1 MNDLERELRKEM
13 RGDVRFDPG
22 SRLLYSTDA
31 SMYQV
36 EPVGVVIPRDA
47 ADVQAAV
54 EVAGKLGVAILP
66 RGGGTSLTG
75 QTVNHAL
82 VLDFSRYMDRVL
94 EVNIEELWARVQ
106 PGLVQDNLNHHV
118 RPLGLLFGPDT
129 STSNRATLG
138 GMLGNNSGGS
148 HSIAYG
154 LTVEHVI
161 ELTTLLADGSRVV
174 FGEITPDEFV
184 GKCRAPGL
192 EGQIYREIARIR
204 ETYGDEIQARYP
216 AHWRRVSG
224 YNLNELVS
232 FVAGSVR
239 PAWTEGGLRQ
249 ARPGSDTLGQPA
261 QARPGSDMPGQ
272 PAGVRSGSD
281 SRLNVARLIVGS
293 EGTLLT
299 VIEAK
304 VRLVR
309 RPKRTV
315 LDVIHYR
322 DIQEALESSQAILET
337 GPYAVELTDKMI
349 LDLARGNIEQ
359 SKRMSFVQ
367 GDPAAIMIVE
377 YAAETDAEVRAKVEA
392 LEARRQ
398 RERFGYASHVAHD
411 PAQVQSIWS
420 LRKAGLGLLL
430 GMKGDKKP
438 IAFVEDTAVEPR
450 HLPEFVARFRE
461 IFAKHDT
468 VGAYYGHCSV
478 GCLHIRPVIDLKTP
492 RGLEQVRAIAD
503 EITDLVVKF
512 RGTLSSE
519 HGDGRARSPFLERMY
534 GPKIMQAFRE
544 LKRAFDPDNRM
555 NPGNIV
561 APAGV
566 TDHLRYGTQYTT
578 WEPTTLLDFSEQGG
592 FAASV
597 EMCNGV
603 GACRKTL
610 EGTMC
615 PSYMATKD
623 EEHSTRG
630 RANALRAVLSG
641 RLPPSEFTGRR
652 LYQVMDL
659 CLECKGCKA
668 ECPANVDMAKLK
680 YEFLHHY
687 YQANGLPLRNRLFG
701 RVARMNR
708 LASRVPTLFN
718 WISGLAPSRWA
729 LERIAGIDRRR
740 PLPSLA
746 AQPFTD
752 WFRHHI
758 SPAAAPRGEVVLFND
773 TFTTYNVPEIAR
785 AAVEVLEAGGYRVV
799 LVDRKCCGRPLISKG
814 MLVEAREHAAWNVRH
829 LAPYARRDV
838 AIVGLEPSCLL
849 TLRDETVDLVRTDDA
864 RAVARQSFLFEEFLL
879 RERAR
884 GLTLTFGAAGR
895 KALLHGHCHQKALVG
910 TAPTVG
916 ALRWAG
922 FEVEEVDSGCCGMAG
937 SFGFEREHYDISIAL
952 GNRRLAPAVKAAL
965 AETEIV
971 APGISCRQ
979 QIQHL
984 AGRRAKHPAEVLREA
999 LSR

>member
-1 MNDLERELRKEM
+1 MSGVTDLERELGKAIG
-13 RGDVRFDPG
+13 GDVRFDAG

-31 SMYQV
+31 SMYQM

-47 ADVQAAV
+47 DDVRAAI
-54 EVAGKLGVAILP
+54 EIAGRHRVAVLP

-75 QTVNHAL
+75 QTVNKAL
-82 VLDFSRYMDRVL
+82 VLDFSRHMDRVL
-94 EVNIEELWARVQ
+94 EVNSEELWARVQ

-161 ELTTLLADGSRVV
+161 ELTALLADGSRVV
-174 FGEITPDEFV
+174 FGEVTPDAFAA
-184 GKCRAPGL
+184 KCRAPGL

-204 ETYGDEIQARYP
+204 EAYAEDIQTRYP

-224 YNLNELVS
+224 YNLNELVKQ
-232 FVAGSVR
+232 R
-239 PAWTEGGLRQ
+239 P
-249 ARPGSDTLGQPA
+249 
-261 QARPGSDMPGQ
+261 
-272 PAGVRSGSD
+272 
-281 SRLNVARLIVGS
+281 LNVARLIVGS
-293 EGTLLT
+293 EGTLVT
-299 VIEAK
+299 VVEAK

-309 RPKRTV
+309 RPKKTA
-315 LDVIHYR
+315 LEVIHYR
-322 DIQEALESSQAILET
+322 DIQEALESSSAILET

-349 LDLARGNIEQ
+349 LDLARNNIEQ
-359 SKRMSFVQ
+359 SQRMGFVQ

-377 YAAETDAEVRAKVEA
+377 YAGETDAEVRAKVET
-392 LEARRQ
+392 LDARRQ
-398 RERFGYASHVAHD
+398 RERFGYAAHVAHD
-411 PAQVQSIWS
+411 TAEQQSIWK

-450 HLPEFVARFRE
+450 HLPEFVTRFRE

-503 EITDLVVKF
+503 EITDLVVRF
-512 RGTLSSE
+512 GGTISSE

-534 GPKIMQAFRE
+534 GPRIMQAFRE

-561 APAGV
+561 APAGI
-566 TDHLRYGTQYTT
+566 TEHLRYGTQYTT
-578 WEPTTLLDFSEQGG
+578 WEPATLLDFSEQGG
-592 FAASV
+592 FAASI

-641 RLPPSEFTGRR
+641 RLPPTEFTGRR
-652 LYQVMDL
+652 LYEVMDL

-687 YQANGLPLRNRLFG
+687 YEANGLPLRNRLFG
-701 RVARMNR
+701 RIARMNR
-708 LASRVPTLFN
+708 LGSRVPALVN
-718 WISGLAPSRWA
+718 WVSGLAPSRWA
-729 LERIAGIDRRR
+729 LEKIAGIDRRR

-746 AQPFTD
+746 AQTFTD
-752 WFRHHI
+752 WFSRRVP
-758 SPAAAPRGEVVLFND
+758 PAASPRGEVVLFND

-799 LVDRKCCGRPLISKG
+799 LVERKCCGRPLISKG
-814 MLVEAREHAAWNVRH
+814 MLAEARDHAAWNVAR
-829 LAPYARRDV
+829 LAPYARRGV

-864 RAVARQSFLFEEFLL
+864 RAVARQSLLFEEFLV

-884 GLTLTFGAAGR
+884 GLTLSFRANGR

-910 TAPTVG
+910 TAPTVA

-937 SFGFEREHYDISIAL
+937 SFGFEREHYDISVAL
-952 GNRRLAPAVKAAL
+952 GNRRLAPAVKAAA

-984 AGRRAKHPAEVLREA
+984 AGRRAKHPAEVLHET

>member
-1 MNDLERELRKEM
+1 MSEVNDLERELGRAI
-13 RGDVRFDPG
+13 RGDVRFDAG

-31 SMYQV
+31 SMYQM
-36 EPVGVVIPRDA
+36 EPVGVVIPRDGDDVRA
-47 ADVQAAV
+47 AI
-54 EVAGKLGVAILP
+54 EVAAKHKVAILP

-82 VLDFSRYMDRVL
+82 VLDFSRYMDKVL
-94 EVNIEELWARVQ
+94 EVNAEELWARVQ

-118 RPLGLLFGPDT
+118 RPLGLGFGPDT
-129 STSNRATLG
+129 STSNRATRG

-161 ELTTLLADGSRVV
+161 ELTTVLADGSRAV
-174 FGEITPDEFV
+174 FGEVTPDAFV
-184 GKCRAPGL
+184 AKCRANGL
-192 EGQIYREIARIR
+192 EGQIYREVARIR
-204 ETYGDEIQARYP
+204 EAYADEIQSRYP

-224 YNLNELVS
+224 YNLNELV
-232 FVAGSVR
+232 
-239 PAWTEGGLRQ
+239 PAIGRRGATNGT
-249 ARPGSDTLGQPA
+249 PFN
-261 QARPGSDMPGQ
+261 M
-272 PAGVRSGSD
+272 
-281 SRLNVARLIVGS
+281 ARLIVGS
-293 EGTLLT
+293 EGTFVT
-299 VIEAK
+299 VLEAK
-304 VRLVR
+304 MRLVR
-309 RPKRTV
+309 RPKKTAV
-315 LDVIHYR
+315 EVIHYR
-322 DIQEALESSQAILET
+322 DIQEALESSTSILET

-349 LDLARGNIEQ
+349 LDLARNNIEQ
-359 SKRMSFVQ
+359 SQRMGFVQ

-377 YAAETDAEVRAKVEA
+377 YAGETDAEVRAKVET
-392 LEARRQ
+392 LDARRQ
-398 RERFGYASHVAHD
+398 RERFGYAAHVAHD
-411 PAQVQSIWS
+411 IAEQASIWK

-438 IAFVEDTAVEPR
+438 IAFVEDTAVAPQ
-450 HLPEFVARFRE
+450 HLAEFVSRFRE

-503 EITDLVVKF
+503 EITDLVVRF
-512 RGTLSSE
+512 NGTISSE
-519 HGDGRARSPFLERMY
+519 HGDGRARSPYLERMY
-534 GPKIMQAFRE
+534 GPRIMQAFRE

-578 WEPTTLLDFSEQGG
+578 WEPKTLLDFSEQGG
-592 FAASV
+592 FAASI

-641 RLPPSEFTGRR
+641 RLPPKEFTGRR
-652 LYQVMDL
+652 LYEVMDL

-668 ECPANVDMAKLK
+668 ECPSNVDMAKLK

-687 YQANGLPLRNRLFG
+687 YNANGLPLRNRLFG
-701 RVARMNR
+701 RIARMNR
-708 LASRVPTLFN
+708 LGSRMPALFN
-718 WISGLAPSRWA
+718 WVSNLAASRWA
-729 LERIAGIDRRR
+729 LERLAGIDRRR

-746 AQPFTD
+746 AQTFTE
-752 WFRHHI
+752 WFARHTP
-758 SPAAAPRGEVVLFND
+758 PAASPRGDVVLFND

-785 AAVEVLEAGGYRVV
+785 AAVGVLEAAGYRVV

-814 MLVEAREHAAWNVRH
+814 MLAEARDHARWNVER
-829 LAPYARRDV
+829 LAPYARRGV

-849 TLRDETVDLVRTDDA
+849 TLRDETMDLVRSDDA
-864 RAVARQSFLFEEFLL
+864 RAVARQSFLFEEFLV

-884 GLTLTFGAAGR
+884 GLALSFGTNGR

-910 TAPTVG
+910 TGPTVA

-952 GNRRLAPAVKAAL
+952 GNRRLAPAVKAATR
-965 AETEIV
+965 ETEIV

-984 AGRRAKHPAEVLREA
+984 AGRRAKHPAEVLHES

>member
-1 MNDLERELRKEM
+1 MSEVNDLERELGTAI
-13 RGDVRFDPG
+13 RGDVRFDAG

-31 SMYQV
+31 SMYQM
-36 EPVGVVIPRDA
+36 EPVGVVIPRDGDDVRA
-47 ADVQAAV
+47 AIEIAA
-54 EVAGKLGVAILP
+54 KHKVAILP

-82 VLDFSRYMDRVL
+82 VLDFSRYMDKVL
-94 EVNIEELWARVQ
+94 EVNAEALWARVQ

-118 RPLGLLFGPDT
+118 RPLGLGFGPDT

-161 ELTTLLADGSRVV
+161 ELTTVLADGSRAV
-174 FGEITPDEFV
+174 FGEVTPDEFAA
-184 GKCRAPGL
+184 KCRAPGL
-192 EGQIYREIARIR
+192 EGQIYREVARIR
-204 ETYGDEIQARYP
+204 ETYADEIQSRYP

-224 YNLNELVS
+224 YNLNELVP
-232 FVAGSVR
+232 AIGRRGTTNGR
-239 PAWTEGGLRQ
+239 PFN
-249 ARPGSDTLGQPA
+249 
-261 QARPGSDMPGQ
+261 M
-272 PAGVRSGSD
+272 
-281 SRLNVARLIVGS
+281 ARLIVGS
-293 EGTLLT
+293 EGTFVT
-299 VIEAK
+299 VLEAK
-304 VRLVR
+304 MRLIR
-309 RPKRTV
+309 RPKKTAV
-315 LDVIHYR
+315 EVIHYR
-322 DIQEALESSQAILET
+322 DIQEALESSSSILET

-349 LDLARGNIEQ
+349 LDLARNNIEQ
-359 SKRMSFVQ
+359 SQRMGFVQ

-377 YAAETDAEVRAKVEA
+377 YAGETEAAVRAKVET

-398 RERFGYASHVAHD
+398 RERFGYAAHVAHNA
-411 PAQVQSIWS
+411 PEQASIWK

-438 IAFVEDTAVEPR
+438 IAFVEDTAVAPQ
-450 HLPEFVARFRE
+450 HLAEFVSRFRE

-503 EITDLVVKF
+503 EITDLVVRF
-512 RGTLSSE
+512 NGTISSE
-519 HGDGRARSPFLERMY
+519 HGDGRARSPYLERMY
-534 GPKIMQAFRE
+534 GPRIMQAFRE

-578 WEPTTLLDFSEQGG
+578 WEPKTLLDFSEQGG
-592 FAASV
+592 FAASI

-641 RLPPSEFTGRR
+641 RLPPQEFTGRR
-652 LYQVMDL
+652 LYEVMDL

-668 ECPANVDMAKLK
+668 ECPSNVDMAKLK

-687 YQANGLPLRNRLFG
+687 YRANGLPLRNRLFG
-701 RVARMNR
+701 RISRVNA
-708 LASRVPTLFN
+708 LGSRVPALVN
-718 WISGLAPSRWA
+718 WLSSLAPSRWA

-746 AQPFTD
+746 AQTFTD
-752 WFRHHI
+752 WFARRT
-758 SPAAAPRGEVVLFND
+758 PPTAAPRGEVVLFND

-785 AAVEVLEAGGYRVV
+785 AAVGVLEAAGYRVV

-814 MLVEAREHAAWNVRH
+814 MLAEARDHAAWNVER
-829 LAPYARRDV
+829 LAPYARRGV
-838 AIVGLEPSCLL
+838 PIVGLEPSCLL
-849 TLRDETVDLVRTDDA
+849 TLRDETVDLVRTEDA
-864 RAVARQSFLFEEFLL
+864 RAVAKQSFLFEELL
-879 RERAR
+879 VRERSR
-884 GLTLTFGAAGR
+884 GLALSFGAKGR

-910 TAPTVG
+910 TAPTVA

-952 GNRRLAPAVKAAL
+952 GNRRLAPAVKAAT

-984 AGRRAKHPAEVLREA
+984 AGRRAKHPAEVLHES